1 MDRKE
6 FEDYL
11 QGKRELV
18 DAALEAVLPPE
29 DEPPHLIHRA
39 VRYSVLAPGKRLRPI
54 LCLDACRAVGGEESK
69 ALKAACG
76 LEMIHAYSLIHDDLP
91 SMDDDEYRRG
101 RLTSHKV
108 FGEGIAIL
116 AGDALLSL
124 AFETVARDEELSDRQ
139 SRRIIM
145 ELATASGGSEL
156 VGGQQVDLISE
167 GKEVTAEML
176 DYIHAHK
183 TGALITA
190 SVKCG
195 AFAGGATDHQVEALA
210 DYGAGIGLAFQIK
223 DDILDVKGDREKLG
237 KTTGQDEKTGKATY
251 PAVWGIEKAE
261 RRLAELLEKSRQA
274 LETFGPEADSLREI
288 ARFIGE
294 RDR

>member
-1 MDRKE
+1 MNAKE

-11 QGKRELV
+11 RRKRELV

-54 LCLDACRAVGGEESK
+54 LCLAACRAVGGEEKK

-76 LEMIHAYSLIHDDLP
+76 LELIHAYSLIHDDLP

-101 RLTSHKV
+101 HLTSHKV
-108 FGEGIAIL
+108 FGEGVAIL

-124 AFETVARDEELSDRQ
+124 AFEVVARDEELSDRQ
-139 SRRIIM
+139 SRLIIT

-156 VGGQQVDLISE
+156 VGGQQVDLISQE
-167 GKEVTAEML
+167 KEVTAEIL
-176 DYIHAHK
+176 DYIHTHK

-195 AFAGGATDHQVEALA
+195 AFAGGAAGPQVKALA
-210 DYGAGIGLAFQIK
+210 DYGARIGLAFQIK
-223 DDILDVKGDREKLG
+223 DDILDVKGDEKKLG
-237 KTTGQDEKTGKATY
+237 KATGQDEKAGKATY

-261 RRLAELLEKSRQA
+261 KRLAELLKKSRQA
-274 LETFGPEADSLREI
+274 LESFGPEAEPLREI